1 MLLCLQL
8 VETTNTAQYPTVYR
22 MIPKAENEL
31 TPNMDKDSDMYEKL
45 KLEHKVIYHHY
56 QGLTSIWL

>member
-31 TPNMDKDSDMYEKL
+31 TPNVDKDSDRYEKL
-45 KLEHKVIYHHY
+45 
-56 QGLTSIWL
+56 